1 MPVTHTHKR
10 TDRKVVYV
18 YFYIIYII
26 HTYVYAC
33 TYINRKYG
41 RDRARMG
48 HAIPLCRPAT
58 PHWCGEVCAR
68 AHVPS
73 RRKRYNA
80 IRLSLS
86 LRRFFTFF
94 PSPFLSCFTILSPS
108 VRRAQY
114 LLCRTRLT
122 PTSSAPEN
130 RQRSPNGLKGYNNN
144 NNNANG
150 YKV

>member
-68 AHVPS
+68 ARTFPPAANDIT
-73 RRKRYNA
+73 RYA
-80 IRLSLS
+80 SLS

-108 VRRAQY
+108 VRAQY

-144 NNNANG
+144 NANG